1 MENIRLENQVTA
13 ETDIGTEH
21 HALVFKQFDNNK
33 GCGSGPNNEKCGP
46 DVGHGEMEGG
56 PISVEDGIM
65 GQSSNNNL
73 NKSNPVNSKKYKRN
87 NKTLSTSLSSS
98 RYSQGNKTY
107 PISLKLKDKLWSDK
121 SKSQHGTASS
131 KGGTSYKTR
140 MGSTI
145 EGETTSQGHSAAGEE
160 GASTPSRSDVWKWD
174 CGDDTD
180 FSVKSVR
187 RLLELNRSPVDLNPM
202 NWSCWV
208 PLKVKSFIWKVR
220 LNRIPSK
227 VALGVRGVQVG
238 SEECSFCLR
247 KKLVPHKMQTFHSW
261 RYIIQV

>member
-107 PISLKLKDKLWSDK
+107 PISLKLKDRLWSDK
-121 SKSQHGTASS
+121 SSLNMGRLAQ
-131 KGGTSYKTR
+131 KGVHHIKLEWALLLRGK
-140 MGSTI
+140 
-145 EGETTSQGHSAAGEE
+145 
-160 GASTPSRSDVWKWD
+160 
-174 CGDDTD
+174 
-180 FSVKSVR
+180 R
-187 RLLELNRSPVDLNPM
+187 RLRAILLQE
-202 NWSCWV
+202 
-208 PLKVKSFIWKVR
+208 KKYKIW
-220 LNRIPSK
+220 
-227 VALGVRGVQVG
+227 
-238 SEECSFCLR
+238 
-247 KKLVPHKMQTFHSW
+247 
-261 RYIIQV
+261 